1 MMTDVLMGD
10 VLIAVATPMEIAPF
24 LSLCTV
30 TEERR
35 HHGGGS
41 VITARFHARTFKV
54 ILTGPGMVN
63 TAMALGSHLACHRPG
78 LIIQTGIAGFFKSSG
93 LTMGGIGIA
102 TAETCIHNGV
112 EKTDGTHELTPL
124 PFSLTGSPMESGDG
138 QVAMHPGIVQ
148 STREMIAEA
157 FSSGRPVPGKNPLKF
172 RYPRSCPVV
181 SGPFITV
188 STITAAPKTVTQLEQ
203 THTPVMEAMEG
214 MASAQV
220 TCRYGVPFLE
230 IRSGSNPV
238 GLRDKTAWDIPL
250 AVTHLSMALAA
261 IFDRG

>member
-1 MMTDVLMGD
+1 MRNDVLMGD

-24 LSLCTV
+24 LTLCTV

-35 HHGGGS
+35 DHGGVS
-41 VITARFHARTFKV
+41 IITARFTDKTFKV

-63 TAMALGSHLACHRPG
+63 TAMALGSYLAHHRPG
-78 LIIQTGIAGFFKSSG
+78 LIIQAGIAGFFNNKG
-93 LTMGGIGIA
+93 LAMGGIGIA

-112 EKTDGTHELTPL
+112 ETMDDTHGLTPL
-124 PFSLTGSPMESGDG
+124 PFSLTGTPMEAGDG
-138 QVAMHPGIVQ
+138 QVAMHPGLVQ
-148 STREMIAEA
+148 SVQKTITEA
-157 FSSGRPVPGKNPLKF
+157 FSSGRPLPVKNALTSC
-172 RYPRSCPVV
+172 YPRCCPVV

-188 STITAAPKTVTQLEQ
+188 STITASQKTVARLEQ

-220 TCRYGVPFLE
+220 ACRYGVSFLE

-238 GLRDKTAWDIPL
+238 GLRNKSAWDIPL

-261 IFDRG
+261 LFDRG